1 LNNDILI
8 YILMGIAFLV
18 AFGFTLISMP
28 LARRIA
34 EKIGAIDVPKDERRM
49 HKQPT
54 PRLGG
59 LALFFGFMVSVL
71 CFCEITR
78 EFIGLLCGAVIIV
91 ILGIFDDSRGLSA
104 KFKFGVQI
112 IAALVVVYVGDI
124 KIDIFTN
131 PNIFSNEKFL
141 VLSDWV
147 SVPVTVLW
155 IIAITNAVNLIDGLD
170 GLAAGVSSIAAVSLV
185 FVAIMVDAPAIALVA
200 VIITG
205 ACFGFLPSN
214 FRRKNKMFLGDTGST
229 FLGYTLAV
237 LSILGVFKSYA
248 VISFAVP
255 VLIFGL
261 PIFDTAFAMLRR
273 ILTGK
278 SVMTPDRGH
287 IHHKLVDMGFSK
299 KQAVFILYA
308 MSAILGLTAVILAE
322 SGALRALILLITAL
336 IVIFAGSI
344 ITRGKASSK
353 KHVDITVVDDDDY
366 DGQPIQISLDK
377 IDDENY

>member
-1 LNNDILI
+1 MLI
-8 YILMGIAFLV
+8 YVLMGIAFLV

-28 LARRIA
+28 AARKIA
-34 EKIGAIDVPKDERRM
+34 EKIGAIDMPDSERRM

-59 LALFFGFMVSVL
+59 LALFFGFLVSVL

-78 EFIGLLCGAVIIV
+78 ELIGLLCGAVIIV

-104 KFKFGVQI
+104 KFKFCVQI
-112 IAALVVVYVGDI
+112 VAALVVVYAGDI

-170 GLAAGVSSIAAVSLV
+170 GLAAGISSIAAVSLV

-200 VIITG
+200 IIIAG

-214 FRRKNKMFLGDTGST
+214 FSRKNKMFLGDTGAT

-237 LSILGVFKSYA
+237 LSIQGGFKSYA

-261 PIFDTAFAMLRR
+261 PIFDTAFAMIRR
-273 ILTGK
+273 LLTGK
-278 SVMTPDRGH
+278 SVMSPDRGH
-287 IHHKLVDMGFSK
+287 IHHRLVDMGFSK
-299 KQAVFILYA
+299 KQAVFILYT
-308 MSAILGLTAVILAE
+308 MSGVLGLTAVVLAE
-322 SGALRALILLITAL
+322 SGAMRALVLLIAAL
-336 IVIFAGSI
+336 IVVFVGSV
-344 ITRGKASSK
+344 ITGGKAPAK
-353 KHVDITVVDDDDY
+353 KQADDDAD
-366 DGQPIQISLDK
+366 DEETIQVRLNK
-377 IDDENY
+377 IDDEDK

>member
-1 LNNDILI
+1 MNNDILI

-28 LARRIA
+28 LARAIA
-34 EKIGAIDVPKDERRM
+34 EKIGAIDVPTDERRM

-104 KFKFGVQI
+104 KFKFCIQI

-237 LSILGVFKSYA
+237 LSILGGFKSYA

-308 MSAILGLTAVILAE
+308 MSAILGLTAVVLAE

-366 DGQPIQISLDK
+366 DGQPIQISLNK
-377 IDDENY
+377 IDDENQ

>member
-1 LNNDILI
+1 MNNNFLI
-8 YILMGIAFLV
+8 YLIMFMAFAV
-18 AFGFTLISMP
+18 AFGFTYISLP
-28 LARRIA
+28 LARRVA
-34 EKIGAIDVPKDERRM
+34 KKIGAIDFPDSARRM

-59 LALFFGFMVSVL
+59 LAVFLGFLVSVL

-78 EFIGLLCGAVIIV
+78 ELIALLCGAVIIA

-104 KFKFGVQI
+104 KFKFCVQI
-112 IAALVVVYVGDI
+112 IASLVVIYVGDI

-147 SVPVTVLW
+147 SVPVSVLW
-155 IIAITNAVNLIDGLD
+155 IVAITNAVNLIDGLD
-170 GLAAGVSSIAAVSLV
+170 GLAAGICSIAAVSLV
-185 FVAIMVDAPAIALVA
+185 FIAIMVNQPAIALLA
-200 VIITG
+200 IIIAG
-205 ACFGFLPSN
+205 SCFGFLPSN
-214 FRRKNKMFLGDTGST
+214 FRQKKKMFLGDTGST

-237 LSILGVFKSYA
+237 LSIQGGFKSYA

-261 PIFDTAFAMLRR
+261 PIFDTLFAMLRR
-273 ILTGK
+273 VLTGK

-287 IHHKLVDMGFSK
+287 IHHRLVDMGFSQ

-308 MSAILGLTAVILAE
+308 MSGVLGLTAVVLAE
-322 SGALRALILLITAL
+322 SGALRALLLLIGVL
-336 IVIFAGSI
+336 IVVFVGSVI
-344 ITRGKASSK
+344 SSEKIAAK
-353 KHVDITVVDDDDY
+353 KEEPAQEDDTINVTLAKIDDDY
-366 DGQPIQISLDK
+366 D
-377 IDDENY
+377 EN

>member
-170 GLAAGVSSIAAVSLV
+170 GLAAGVSSIASVSLV